1 MTERPDMADKIP
13 LAASFSHSQ
22 RIVPSESSPANRP
35 QRIVPSE
42 SSPTTCPSPQP
53 AEMPYRILDRFGPVE
68 FRTAQRPRA
77 SHADRPDEGV
87 KG

>member
-35 QRIVPSE
+35 QRIVPNDLSL
-42 SSPTTCPSPQP
+42 P
-53 AEMPYRILDRFGPVE
+53 AARGNAVPY
-68 FRTAQRPRA
+68 
-77 SHADRPDEGV
+77 S
-87 KG
+87 

>member
-22 RIVPSESSPANRP
+22 RIVPSESSP
-35 QRIVPSE
+35 
-42 SSPTTCPSPQP
+42 TTCPSPQP
-53 AEMPYRILDRFGPVE
+53 AEIPYRILDRFGPVE